1 MPILRPLAFALL
13 VTPLFAACA
22 TTGVTTPATSGAE
35 AVLKDAS
42 GATVGHATARQ
53 QGGDLLVTVTASN
66 QTPGAHG
73 AHIHMTGDCTP
84 PGFTTAGGHW
94 NPTGTHHGLSNPQGP
109 HKGDLPNL
117 DVGSDGQ
124 GTLSFSV
131 PGASIEGGANALLD
145 ADGAAFVIHGGPDD
159 MMSDP
164 AGNSGPRV
172 ACGVFV
178 KK

>member
-1 MPILRPLAFALL
+1 MPIPRSLFLALL
-13 VTPLFAACA
+13 AMPLFAACA
-22 TTGVTTPATSGAE
+22 TTRETAAPSEAE

-42 GATVGHATARQ
+42 GATVGRVVARQ
-53 QGGDLLVTVTASN
+53 QGPDLLVTVTASN
-66 QTPGAHG
+66 QTPGLHG
-73 AHIHMTGDCTP
+73 AHIHMTGDCTA
-84 PGFTTAGGHW
+84 PGFTSAGGHW
-94 NPTGTHHGLSNPQGP
+94 NPTGMHHGLSNPQGP

-124 GTLSFSV
+124 GTLSFTV
-131 PGASIEGGANALLD
+131 AGASLEGEANSLLD

-172 ACGVFV
+172 ACGVFAR
-178 KK
+178 K

>member
-1 MPILRPLAFALL
+1 MPILRPLAFVLL
-13 VTPLFAACA
+13 LTPLSAACA
-22 TTGVTTPATSGAE
+22 TTGATQRPGEAE

-42 GATVGHATARQ
+42 GVTVGHATARQ
-53 QGGDLLVTVTASN
+53 QGSDLLVTVTATN
-66 QTPGAHG
+66 QTPGLHG

-94 NPTGTHHGLSNPQGP
+94 NPAGMHHGFNNPQGP

-117 DVGSDGQ
+117 DVGGDGR
-124 GTLSFSV
+124 GTLSFTV
-131 PGASIEGGANALLD
+131 PGASLEGGTNALLD

-159 MMSDP
+159 LVSDP

-172 ACGVFV
+172 ACGVFAR
-178 KK
+178 K

>member
-1 MPILRPLAFALL
+1 MPIFRPLSLALL
-13 VTPLFAACA
+13 ATPLLAACA
-22 TTGVTTPATSGAE
+22 TTAETSRPSEAE
-35 AVLKDAS
+35 AVLRDAN

-53 QGGDLLVTVTASN
+53 QGSDLFVTVTASN
-66 QTPGAHG
+66 LTPGQHG

-94 NPTGTHHGLSNPQGP
+94 NPAGTHHGLNNPQGP

-117 DVGSDGQ
+117 DVGSNGQ
-124 GTLSFSV
+124 GTLSFTV
-131 PGASIEGGANALLD
+131 PGASLEGEGNALLD

-172 ACGVFV
+172 ACGVFG

>member
-1 MPILRPLAFALL
+1 MPILRSLAFAVLAPPLL
-13 VTPLFAACA
+13 AACA
-22 TTGVTTPATSGAE
+22 TTSAASAPSEAE

-42 GATVGHATARQ
+42 GGTVGHAIARQ
-53 QGGDLLVTVTASN
+53 QGGDLLVTVTVSN

-94 NPTGTHHGLSNPQGP
+94 NPTGGHHGLNNPQGP

-124 GTLSFSV
+124 GTLSFTV
-131 PGASIEGGANALLD
+131 AGTSIEGGPNTLLD

-172 ACGVFV
+172 ACGVFQ
-178 KK
+178 KR

>member
-1 MPILRPLAFALL
+1 MPIFRPLSLALL

-22 TTGVTTPATSGAE
+22 TTAQTAMPSEAE
-35 AVLKDAS
+35 AVLKDAN
-42 GATVGHATARQ
+42 GATVGHAIARQ
-53 QGGDLLVTVTASN
+53 QGSDVFVTVTASN
-66 QTPGAHG
+66 LTPGQHG
-73 AHIHMTGDCTP
+73 AHIHTTGDCAP

-94 NPTGTHHGLSNPQGP
+94 NPTGAHHGLNNPQGP

-117 DVGSDGQ
+117 AVGSDGQ
-124 GTLSFSV
+124 GTLSFTV
-131 PGASIEGGANALLD
+131 PGASLEGDGNVLFD